1 MTAINPYVSP
11 MKWMILIFGLIA
23 LGGCASSEVREVR
36 DFNAAEEDSRSDRS
50 EFLAHL
56 DALRNLAPSSEEQLK
71 EIQLLAAQMTEAQS
85 RRLKGVEGLPA
96 TFPALKK
103 ARLSLIKAELNI
115 YNGTV
120 AFKGGVQGTKLS
132 LRQYRVHLSALEEA
146 TMESEGAFLSY
157 ENQMKALK
165 AP

>member
-1 MTAINPYVSP
+1 MIVIFG
-11 MKWMILIFGLIA
+11 MIL

-36 DFNAAEEDSRSDRS
+36 DFNAAEEDSRVDRS

-56 DALRNLAPSSEEQLK
+56 DALRKLTPSSEEKLK

-96 TFPALKK
+96 TFPALKN

-120 AFKGGVQGTKLS
+120 AFKGGVQGTKLTS
-132 LRQYRVHLSALEEA
+132 RQYRVHLSALEEA
-146 TMESEGAFLSY
+146 TMESEDSFLAY
-157 ENQMKALK
+157 EKQIKALGT
-165 AP
+165 P

>member
-1 MTAINPYVSP
+1 
-11 MKWMILIFGLIA
+11 MKWMILIVLMMT
-23 LGGCASSEVREVR
+23 LGGCTSGEVREVR
-36 DFNAAEEDSRSDRS
+36 DFNAAEEISRADRS

-56 DALRNLAPSSEEQLK
+56 DTLRKLTPSSEEQLK
-71 EIQLLAAQMTEAQS
+71 EIQLLAAQMTEAQN

-96 TFPALKK
+96 PFAALRN

-120 AFKGGVQGTKLS
+120 AFKGGVQGTKLT

-146 TMESEGAFLSY
+146 TMESEDSFLAY
-157 ENQMKALK
+157 ENQLKALVT
-165 AP
+165 P